1 MMKYI
6 IRNIIIVTALGSTLT
21 GCNIYTKYQR
31 SADVA
36 EVDSLYSYIA
46 STNDTTNIS
55 ALPWRELFTDPM
67 LQSHIEEALKSNTSL
82 NVARL
87 NVDQAQIAL
96 KTARLA
102 YLPSVN
108 AAPQGNLTSFN
119 GSTSQTYN
127 LSVSASWEID
137 IFGKLRNAKERNK
150 SALEHSMAYRQAV
163 QTQLIATIANTYY
176 SLLML
181 DNQLDISIRTRDNWQ
196 ENLRTV
202 KALKKAGKMNQTSVF
217 QAQANKI
224 ALSGHIVRIEKQI
237 KELENSFSSLLA
249 INPQHI
255 ERGSIDQVSFSKEL
269 SVGVPIQLLSNRPDI
284 RVAEHNLAQMFYATN
299 EARSSLYPSITL
311 GGAAGFSNSAGAITN
326 PGTMIYNAVAS
337 IVQPIFNRGVLRA
350 QVKISESKQEQ
361 ALLQFKQAILDAAV
375 EVNTALIQWQSAT
388 QRLDYETLQ
397 LELLEKTVSG
407 SELLMKH
414 GSANY
419 LEVLIAQLSLLQ
431 TELTY
436 STTKF
441 DEIQG
446 VINLYRAL
454 GGGER

>member
-1 MMKYI
+1 MK
-6 IRNIIIVTALGSTLT
+6 NIIGTLIVVTMLSSSLT
-21 GCNIYTKYQR
+21 GCNIYSNYQR
-31 SADVA
+31 STDTE
-36 EVDSLYSYIA
+36 EVDSLYNYIE

-55 ALPWRELFTDPM
+55 SLPWRELFTDTI
-67 LQSHIEEALKSNTSL
+67 LQSHIEQALENNTSL

-96 KTARLA
+96 KSARLA
-102 YLPSVN
+102 FLPSVN
-108 AAPQGNLTSFN
+108 AVPQGNLTSFN

-137 IFGKLRNAKERNK
+137 VFGKLRNAKERSK
-150 SALEHSMAYRQAV
+150 SALEHSVAYRQAV
-163 QTQLIATIANTYY
+163 QTQLIATVANTYY

-181 DNQLDISIRTRDNWQ
+181 DNQLDISMRTKDNWQ
-196 ENLRTV
+196 ENIRAVT
-202 KALKKAGKMNQTSVF
+202 ALKNAGKMNQISVF
-217 QAQANKI
+217 QAEANKI
-224 ALSGHIVRIEKQI
+224 ALTSHVIKIERQI
-237 KELENSFSSLLA
+237 KDLENSFSSLLA

-255 ERGSIDQVSFSKEL
+255 NRGTLAKVTFPTEL
-269 SVGVPIQLLSNRPDI
+269 SVGVPIQLLTNRPDI

-299 EARSSLYPSITL
+299 EARSALYPSITL
-311 GGAAGFSNSAGAITN
+311 GGAAGFSNSAGAILN
-326 PGTMIYNAVAS
+326 PATMIYNAVVS
-337 IVQPIFNRGVLRA
+337 IMQPIFNGGMLRA

-361 ALLQFKQAILDAAV
+361 AMLQFQQAILDAAV

-388 QRLDYETLQ
+388 ERLDHETLQ
-397 LELLEKTVSG
+397 LEILEKAVSG
-407 SELLMKH
+407 SQLLMKY
-414 GSANY
+414 GSATY
-419 LEVLIAQLSLLQ
+419 MEVLIAQLSLLQ

-454 GGGER
+454 GGGEK